1 MEQTETKK
9 QLIKFIF
16 AGFCAVGTDCLCYY
30 LLSQFVDLSIAKGIS
45 FMLGTIVA
53 YLINKYYTFE
63 VNKKSSVE
71 VIKFIVLYLTSLWAN
86 ILVNKIS
93 LLILPNCVSSF
104 QIIKLF
110 SFLFAT
116 GTSTIINFIGQKY
129 WVFKK

>member
-1 MEQTETKK
+1 MEKSDTKK
-9 QLIKFIF
+9 QLIRFIL
-16 AGFCAVGTDCLCYY
+16 AGCCAVGTDCLLYY
-30 LLSQFVDLSIAKGIS
+30 LLSQFIDLSIAKGIS
-45 FMLGTIVA
+45 FMLGTIA
-53 YLINKYYTFE
+53 AFLINKYYTFE
-63 VNKKSSVE
+63 VNEKSTIE
-71 VIKFIVLYLTSLWAN
+71 VIKFIILYLTSLCAN

-93 LLILPNCVSSF
+93 LFILSILGNSF